1 MAVHYKLFL
10 ITTTNTTLI
19 TSNIET
25 PTCTSVTITPIAV
38 TTNNPILTT
47 ATTAAYST
55 ITTTNRDN

>member
-25 PTCTSVTITPIAV
+25 PTCTSVRITPIAV

-55 ITTTNRDN
+55 ITTTNRGN